1 MSQHDPA
8 EASRT
13 ARPEASV
20 PSGFESSVPASEVA
34 AARAAGPLPG
44 WWGRLP
50 DRTLWILLAIALLAL
65 LLAIGFAVWVNAS
78 GPLHP
83 VPVASSPSA

>member
-1 MSQHDPA
+1 MSGHDPA

-13 ARPEASV
+13 ARPE
-20 PSGFESSVPASEVA
+20 SSVPASEVA
-34 AARAAGPLPG
+34 AAHAAGPVPG
-44 WWGRLP
+44 WGRLP